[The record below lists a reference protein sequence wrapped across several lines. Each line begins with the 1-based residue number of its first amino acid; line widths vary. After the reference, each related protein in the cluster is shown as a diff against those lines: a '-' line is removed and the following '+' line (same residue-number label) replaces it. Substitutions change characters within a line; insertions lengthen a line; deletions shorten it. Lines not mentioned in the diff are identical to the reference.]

1 MISKE
6 ITSMLNK
13 QINAELWSAYLYL
26 SMSLDAD
33 HKSLRGISN
42 WFYVQAQE
50 ELHHAHM
57 LQNYLSAQGAKV
69 ELLPISGV
77 QSTWANPLTMFEKAL
92 QHEISVTGMI
102 HEIVKEAQKEQDYAT
117 LSRMQWFV
125 DEQVE
130 EENNATNLVFKMKEA
145 VKSPCYLYKLDAELA
160 HRKYEEPE
168 HLRGENWI

>member
-1 MISKE
+1 MVSREISGMI
-6 ITSMLNK
+6 NK

-33 HKSLRGISN
+33 FKGFRGVAN

-50 ELHHAHM
+50 ELHHAHI
-57 LQNYLSAQGAKV
+57 LQNYMCAQGAKV

-77 QSTWANPLTMFEKAL
+77 QSSWANPLTMFEKAL
-92 QHEISVTGMI
+92 QHEIAVTGMI
-102 HEIVKEAQKEQDYAT
+102 HDLVVESQKEQDYAT
-117 LSRMQWFV
+117 LSRLQWFV

-130 EENNATNLVFKMKEA
+130 EEDTATNMVFKMKEA
-145 VKSPCYLYKLDAELA
+145 IKSPCYLFRLDDELA
-160 HRKYEEPE
+160 KRKYSEPE